1 MSSISYTYLDSTIDG
16 LDMLGLADKLRDLR
30 DGKKELEDFTKE
42 VNAAI
47 ETTEQALVGQMV
59 AEEMQN
65 FTRNGR
71 QFILTTRIHANAKS
85 GMMPIVCDWLKE
97 NDLGEMVEESV
108 HAQTL
113 QAWAKEIIEE
123 NGELPEGINELLNVY
138 EKSGIS
144 IRKK

>member
-16 LDMLGLADKLRDLR
+16 LDMLGLADKLRELR
-30 DGKKELEDFTKE
+30 DGKKELEDFVKE
-42 VNAAI
+42 INAAI

-97 NDLGEMVEESV
+97 NDLGEMVKESV